1 MEHRLLASEIVLSF
15 FLYLMFYYEINTI
28 MYNVFATTG
37 SFVHDVNM
45 ETVTSPVF
53 SYCQNKLNSKT
64 KQTDKTQSL

>member
-1 MEHRLLASEIVLSF
+1 
-15 FLYLMFYYEINTI
+15 

-37 SFVHDVNM
+37 SFVRDVNM

-53 SYCQNKLNSKT
+53 FYCQNKLNSKT